1 MNTET
6 FQIFT
11 TKEHK
16 ELKEKFFISA
26 PFAFSA
32 VKSGFI
38 RGQKILTHEN

>member
-16 ELKEKFFISA
+16 ELKEKFFV
-26 PFAFSA
+26 FALFCGLCVLV
-32 VKSGFI
+32 VKNLF
-38 RGQKILTHEN
+38 Q